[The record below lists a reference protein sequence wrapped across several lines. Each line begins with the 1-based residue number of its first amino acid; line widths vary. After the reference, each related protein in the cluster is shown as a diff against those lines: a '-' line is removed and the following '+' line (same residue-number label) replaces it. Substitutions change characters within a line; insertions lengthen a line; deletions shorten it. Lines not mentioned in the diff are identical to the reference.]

1 MSYQKGYKVS
11 QRLVSIQHTLL
22 AHFSGIILCAT
33 YPPKMSSINLTY
45 APECPQPPRVMQQ
58 IEDIIIKKA
67 QKIYDELKVTPSGY
81 VYR

>member
-1 MSYQKGYKVS
+1 
-11 QRLVSIQHTLL
+11 
-22 AHFSGIILCAT
+22 
-33 YPPKMSSINLTY
+33 
-45 APECPQPPRVMQQ
+45 MQQ